1 MLLNIF
7 GDIEELVGDL
17 YPYRWPITIGLVL
30 AGLGFLAFAYRM
42 GWHLIVWRHRLLSAA
57 LTVVFL
63 AVAIPAGNYLL
74 SPLWERSIVC
84 EASPIPGAGAGSEK
98 CENVAV
104 ASTMSPAP
112 EPTQRPIAT
121 PGATTSPA
129 PVPTDE
135 PTFAA
140 QVTRRGPFHGAD
152 EFHFGRGDALLI
164 ESAPGQY
171 ILRFENFSV
180 RNGPDLYVYLSP
192 DPGGDVDENTALN
205 LGTLKG
211 TDGAFNYD
219 IPAGTDVSQY
229 RSAVVWCRQFT
240 VLFAAAPLDPA

>member
-1 MLLNIF
+1 MIFLNIF

-17 YPYRWPITIGLVL
+17 YPYRVPITIALGLALVAAL
-30 AGLGFLAFAYRM
+30 VFAYRM
-42 GWHLIVWRHRLLSAA
+42 GWHLVVWRRRLISAA
-57 LTVVFL
+57 IAVPML
-63 AVAIPAGNYLL
+63 AVAIIGGNYLL
-74 SPLWERSIVC
+74 SPLWERNTVC

-98 CENVAV
+98 CDDMAFAAEPT
-104 ASTMSPAP
+104 ASPEATASPAP
-112 EPTQRPIAT
+112 AATSTATPEPTA
-121 PGATTSPA
+121 
-129 PVPTDE
+129 E
-135 PTFAA
+135 PTFVAR
-140 QVTRRGPFHGAD
+140 VRNRGPFHGAD
-152 EFHFGRGDALLI
+152 DFHFGRGDALLI

-171 ILRFENFSV
+171 VLRFENFSV

-219 IPAGTDVSQY
+219 IPPGTDVSQY

-240 VLFAAAPLDPA
+240 VLFAAAPLEPA